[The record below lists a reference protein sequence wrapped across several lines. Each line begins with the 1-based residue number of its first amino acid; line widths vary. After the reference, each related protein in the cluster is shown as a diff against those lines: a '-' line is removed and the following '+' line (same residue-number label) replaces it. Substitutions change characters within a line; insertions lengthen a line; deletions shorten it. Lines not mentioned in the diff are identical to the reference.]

1 MTEEKTSNRSS
12 IFISGYSKDNLQ
24 ISKERGILGW
34 IQRKKE
40 LKIGDYVFIYN
51 ITDRE
56 IDTVFRIESPREDTS
71 PIWQDEKTTGNLKYK
86 NRWNA
91 KLIQDDLNISIN
103 EIIAIQPF
111 NGSSRDFNLI
121 IRNPFPTLLND
132 KFNELR
138 ELLYLR
144 SDLANSIEIER
155 MKDNTVEIIDK
166 NPPNYFLIQVGS
178 PGSTSILEKG
188 HYQHID
194 WNKTPRDRYHGQARV
209 GDILLVYFGSKS
221 KQFRM
226 TLKKGYEINSIT
238 KDNVR
243 FSLAEIVNL
252 NGIKLYDI
260 KKAID
265 SSRLR
270 KEVFGK
276 LSQQNFN
283 IIRIEKEDWNQVLEL
298 DKELYAQRYESCKA
312 SFPDEKDRAFINRTK
327 KTYEDFIKLYPYSA
341 NPNEIESLTQEKLF
355 QSGDKR
361 TLLYMVQYWG
371 SGIGI
376 HSGDYRENIIQ
387 NFGNFKQFLKK
398 AVDPNLSLAQKVDL
412 NWGSIPGLGGDKLI
426 AKKLIHIFNLDSS
439 LAIST
444 PDMEEML
451 SNLGIDYKEVSLER
465 FEKNYTNLTLGEK
478 YQLLTQLLLKA
489 KDNINKEWDTITFNT
504 FLYKCVS
511 PRYIKYID
519 KTIDLAG
526 EKEQKEEESE
536 INTRLSWQTERQINP
551 WHLLS
556 SNEIEIIVEY
566 VLNYENKRLEIDK
579 EIIKRIINH
588 LVCGKNVIL
597 IGAPGTGKTDLARR
611 LLRILGQ
618 KIVGK
623 KEPVEAVASYEW
635 GRYEVIGGNSLSV
648 NQDGKNFAFHYG
660 CVTKA
665 IKERKLLLIDEF
677 NRADMNKA
685 FGEMFLAVDHGQIEL
700 RQDEKPSE
708 LYELDE
714 NESGSFIAVPKQ
726 FRMIC
731 TMNDYDKSLLNDL
744 SYGMLRRFAFVEIDI
759 PKDKQAMKYMVI
771 KRIKTDIS
779 FIDKDNKLDSVLIE
793 IDELIEQIIT
803 FFYDMS
809 KVRKLGV
816 STILDIVRYIVNGR
830 IIRGELDSGKLLVE
844 AMIDYIIPQFD
855 RLDVDTLRTVKDAK
869 FAKFNEFEGEDDD
882 GKVNTTVSLTPQLET
897 FTERIQGMLDK
908 LEKLGKIFDN
918 K

>member
-1 MTEEKTSNRSS
+1 MAEERIMSRPST
-12 IFISGYSKDNLQ
+12 FISGYSKDNLQ
-24 ISKERGILGW
+24 ISKEKGILGW

-40 LKIGDYVFIYN
+40 LKIGDYVFIYD
-51 ITDRE
+51 ITDRV
-56 IDTVFRIESPREDTS
+56 IDTVFRIESTREDTNLV
-71 PIWQDEKTTGNLKYK
+71 WQDEKTTGNLKYK

-91 KLIQDDLNISIN
+91 KLIQDNLNISIN
-103 EIIAIQPF
+103 EIIALQPF

-132 KFNELR
+132 KFYELR
-138 ELLYLR
+138 ELLTLR
-144 SDLANSIEIER
+144 SDLANSTEKER
-155 MKDNTVEIIDK
+155 KKDNTVEIIDK
-166 NPPNYFLIQVGS
+166 NPPNYFLVQVTGT
-178 PGSTSILEKG
+178 GSTSILDKG
-188 HYQHID
+188 YYQHID
-194 WNKTPRDRYHGQARV
+194 WKKTPRDHYHGQAKV

-226 TLKKGYEINSIT
+226 TMKKAYEIKSIT

-243 FSLAEIVNL
+243 FNLSEFVNL

-265 SSRLR
+265 SGRLR
-270 KEVFGK
+270 KEVFEK
-276 LSQQNFN
+276 ISQQNFN
-283 IIRIEKEDWNQVLEL
+283 IIRIEKEDWNQVLKL
-298 DKELYAQRYESCKA
+298 DKELYPQRYESCKS
-312 SFPDEKDRAFINRTK
+312 SFPDKKDRGFIDKIK

-341 NPNEIESLTQEKLF
+341 RPNEIESLTQEKIF
-355 QSGDKR
+355 QSGDKK

-371 SGIGI
+371 AGVGV
-376 HSGDYRENIIQ
+376 HSGNYRENIIQ
-387 NFGNFKQFLKK
+387 YIDNFKQLLKT
-398 AVDPNLSLAQKVDL
+398 AVDPNLSLAQKVDS
-412 NWGSIPGLGGDKLI
+412 NWEAIPGLGGDKLI
-426 AKKLIHIFNLDSS
+426 AKKLIYIFNLDSS

-451 SNLGIDYKEVSLER
+451 SNFDIDYKEESIKRLGR
-465 FEKNYTNLTLGEK
+465 NYANLTLGEK
-478 YQLLTQLLLKA
+478 YQLLTELLLKV
-489 KDNINKEWDTITFNT
+489 KDNINKDWDTITFNT

-511 PRYIKYID
+511 SRYIKYTD
-519 KTIDLAG
+519 TVIDLTSD
-526 EKEQKEEESE
+526 KDQKKEESE
-536 INTRLSWQTERQINP
+536 INTQSPWQTVRQSDP
-551 WHLLS
+551 WHLLN
-556 SNEIEIIVEY
+556 SNEIEIIVED

-618 KIVGK
+618 KIVRN

-635 GRYEVIGGNSLSV
+635 GRYEVIGGNSLSADH
-648 NQDGKNFAFHYG
+648 DGKNFAFHYG

-685 FGEMFLAVDHGQIEL
+685 FGEMFLAVDHGRIEL
-700 RQDEKPSE
+700 RQNEKPSE

-714 NESGSFIAVPKQ
+714 KELGSFIVVPAQ

-759 PKDKQAMKYMVI
+759 PKDKYAMKDMVI
-771 KRIKTDIS
+771 KRIKTGIS
-779 FIDKDNKLDSVLIE
+779 FIDNDNKLDSVFIE
-793 IDELIEQIIT
+793 IDELIEKIIV
-803 FFYDMS
+803 FFYDIS
-809 KVRKLGV
+809 RVRKLGV
-816 STILDIVRYIVNGR
+816 STILDIVRYIVSGR

-844 AMIDYIIPQFD
+844 AMIDYVIPQFD

-869 FAKFNEFEGEDDD
+869 FAKFNEVEDENVGEAS
-882 GKVNTTVSLTPQLET
+882 TTISLTPQLED
-897 FTERIQGMLDK
+897 FTKRIQEMLDK
-908 LEKLGKIFDN
+908 LEMIGKIFDN
-918 K
+918 R